1 MKEWRSQMRARQF
14 LARALV
20 AGCIFAVAG
29 EEARATEYAF
39 STYGLG
45 QNAFGAG
52 VTPPPGT
59 YVTAVTGVYS
69 AEIGTAVDFGRVVI
83 NAGSKVDLFSSALNV
98 LYVPERK
105 LFGGNFG
112 LSVTV
117 PASYIDIA
125 ATVGVSSFAASRAVD
140 GWGFSDVTSK
150 AQLGWQQGPLAYTLY
165 VQTVA
170 PTGKYETGFFPIT
183 GLNRP
188 GIDTGGAVTWVDK
201 ASKLQFNG
209 AAGFTFNFENT
220 ATDYKSGDEFHFEW
234 AIGRELS
241 PGFVVGI
248 VGYDYRQ
255 VTADSGSG
263 AKLGPFEGRVD
274 AIGPGLS
281 YTTVIGATTPFI
293 FNLRYYREFDAE
305 NRWQGNS
312 TIASGTIRF

>member
-1 MKEWRSQMRARQF
+1 MRARQF
-14 LARALV
+14 LSRAFV
-20 AGCIFAVAG
+20 AGCIFVVAG
-29 EEARATEYAF
+29 AEARATEYAF

-69 AEIGTAVDFGRVVI
+69 GEIGSSVDFGHVVI
-83 NAGSKVDLFSSALNV
+83 NAGAKVDFFTSGLNV
-98 LYVPERK
+98 LYVPPSK
-105 LFGGNFG
+105 LFGGNLG

-117 PASYIDIA
+117 PAGFIDVA
-125 ATVGVSSFAASRAVD
+125 ATVGVGPLTASRQVD
-140 GWGFSDVTSK
+140 GWGLGDITSK
-150 AQLGWQQGPLAYTLY
+150 AQIGWQRGDLSYTLY
-165 VQTVA
+165 VQAVA
-170 PTGKYETGFFPIT
+170 PTGKYETGFSPII

-188 GIDTGGAVTWVDK
+188 GIDTGGAFTWVDK
-201 ASKLQFNG
+201 ATKLQVNG
-209 AAGFTFNFENT
+209 AAGVTFNFENP
-220 ATDYKSGDEFHFEW
+220 ATDYQSGNEFHFEW

-241 PGFVVGI
+241 PGLVVGI

-255 VTADSGSG
+255 LTADSGAG
-263 AKLGPFEGRVD
+263 AVLGPFEGRVD

-281 YTTVIGATTPFI
+281 YTTVIGGTTPFT

-305 NRWQGNS
+305 HRWEGNS